1 MKVLLMYEPREV
13 HLEELRRAA
22 PGAELQAATDEASAA
37 RHIVEADAVLGNRF
51 FLQSLRCGT
60 KLRWMQSNSIG
71 VDRILKAND
80 LLGEITLTNA
90 RGVYDD
96 EVADHATA
104 LVLALAR
111 GIGTA
116 RDAQLAREWK
126 RSSLRTLRGTR
137 ALVIGWGGVGRGVA
151 QRLAAFGVEVRGAR
165 RRAPAGGETTA
176 AGFRVLDPV
185 GWREALPMT
194 DWLILALP
202 LTAETRGIVGG
213 SELAAVK
220 RGGAVI
226 NVGRGGTVDEAALI
240 EALRAGHLSGAA
252 LDVLEEEPPDQG
264 HAAWSAPGLL
274 LTPHVARSMERP
286 PFRWE
291 PLFAENLRRFHRGKP
306 LLNVVDKEAGY

>member
-1 MKVLLMYEPREV
+1 MKVLLMYEPRGA
-13 HLEELRRAA
+13 HLEGLRRAA
-22 PGAELQAATDEASAA
+22 PGAEFQAATDEASAV
-37 RHIVEADAVLGNRF
+37 RHILEADAVLGNRF

-80 LLGEITLTNA
+80 LLGEITITNA

-111 GIGTA
+111 GIVAA

-165 RRAPAGGETTA
+165 RRAPGGGETTA
-176 AGFRVLDPV
+176 PGFRVLGPA

-213 SELAAVK
+213 SELAALK

-226 NVGRGGTVDEAALI
+226 NVGRGGTLDEAALI

-252 LDVLEEEPPDQG
+252 LDVLEEEPPDQE
-264 HAAWSAPGLL
+264 HPAWSAPGLL

-291 PLFAENLRRFHRGKP
+291 PLFVENLRRFHCGEP